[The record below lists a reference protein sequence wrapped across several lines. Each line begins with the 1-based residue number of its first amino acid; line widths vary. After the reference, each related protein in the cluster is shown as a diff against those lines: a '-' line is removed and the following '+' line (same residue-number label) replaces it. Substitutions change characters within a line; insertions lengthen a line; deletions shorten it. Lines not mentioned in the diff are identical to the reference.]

1 MLFKRWPAIAAAV
14 IVGALV
20 TYGVSDLSAAT
31 IKVGST
37 KGSANYQTAVA
48 VTKYLTSNGIKAIPA
63 PHNGQQQY
71 TTKLHQGRIDMGQ
84 GSLGE
89 LTNAYHGKN
98 NHKGSP
104 KDNLRIVARLQ
115 CLFTGLIVPVD
126 SDIKSFKDLKGVN
139 YPGGFKSRPG
149 LRLLLGAFLRNA
161 DYGWED
167 VNEVI
172 TSGIPESWKLYK
184 TGRTDVALGALGAG
198 SMLPINAARKSRW
211 ISFDD
216 SPEAVKRLLGD
227 DFLGYE
233 VHKKEPS
240 KSYPLLKEAGNVM
253 CVPYFLY
260 THKDMDGTA
269 IYEIAKAMANAS
281 FDGGFMS
288 SFSKERVADLKNG
301 IPHHYGAERAYR
313 DLGLI
318 K

>member
-84 GSLGE
+84 CSLGE

-126 SDIKSFKDLKGVN
+126 SDIKSF
-139 YPGGFKSRPG
+139 
-149 LRLLLGAFLRNA
+149 
-161 DYGWED
+161 
-167 VNEVI
+167 
-172 TSGIPESWKLYK
+172 
-184 TGRTDVALGALGAG
+184 
-198 SMLPINAARKSRW
+198 
-211 ISFDD
+211 
-216 SPEAVKRLLGD
+216 
-227 DFLGYE
+227 
-233 VHKKEPS
+233 
-240 KSYPLLKEAGNVM
+240 
-253 CVPYFLY
+253 
-260 THKDMDGTA
+260 
-269 IYEIAKAMANAS
+269 
-281 FDGGFMS
+281 
-288 SFSKERVADLKNG
+288 
-301 IPHHYGAERAYR
+301 
-313 DLGLI
+313 
-318 K
+318 